1 MNYRLII
8 LFKFYLLL
16 GGMLFS
22 ATNFAQESN
31 TPLKEKKESVTH
43 VEKTSSNNFHVDEIV
58 IKNVPVAQPR
68 NIAISEEDHKMLVS
82 TISHEATEKVINW
95 LLYGTIALFVVIA
108 TAIWSFISR
117 IIENKIQ
124 KYVDPHIA
132 SLDKEKIESIKS
144 TTKVIEQAKI
154 EIERAEVSLKDL
166 QEKEA
171 DIKTKLSGFMEEI
184 EIIEK
189 TINDINQN
197 VSDIKEES
205 SSEISIL
212 EKKIKAISLVV
223 DYIDSNKDAANSAV
237 DKLIQDLANSNDNK
251 RYDAAELLPYF
262 KLGTGKITDAFINI
276 LNDSPDTTLESLL
289 LSGLS
294 ELNGDSK
301 VMEYLL
307 RELDNLGNPNI
318 LAIIGALGKISE
330 KNKTKL
336 KSEELELIIKKLLSV
351 LNDDLNNKIYSDDRI
366 TASAVKGAI
375 ALALSNFGEKAESS
389 VSDLVKLLSDD
400 DQETRKNA
408 AIALGVIGGKAKNAI
423 SSLRRLKEDEHSE
436 VREAAS
442 EAIVNIKE
450 SLK

>member
-1 MNYRLII
+1 MLLGII
-8 LFKFYLLL
+8 LF
-16 GGMLFS
+16 G
-22 ATNFAQESN
+22 AINHAQASDS
-31 TPLKEKKESVTH
+31 TLKEKKESVSR

-58 IKNVPVAQPR
+58 IKNIPVAQPG
-68 NIAISEEDHKMLVS
+68 NMAISEVDHKNLVS

-95 LLYGTIALFVVIA
+95 LIYGTIALFVVIA

-144 TTKVIEQAKI
+144 TTRVIEQAKI

-166 QEKEA
+166 QKKET
-171 DIKTKLSGFMEEI
+171 DIKAKLSGFMEEI
-184 EIIEK
+184 DIIEK
-189 TINDINQN
+189 TINDINQK
-197 VSDIKEES
+197 VGDIKEES

-212 EKKIKAISLVV
+212 EKKIKALSLVV

-237 DKLIQDLANSNDNK
+237 DNLVQDLANSNDNK

-262 KLGTGKITDAFINI
+262 KLGTCKITDAFIDI

-294 ELNGDSK
+294 ELNGNSK
-301 VMEYLL
+301 VMDYLL
-307 RELDNLGNPNI
+307 RELGNLDNPNI
-318 LAIIGALGKISE
+318 LPIIGALGKISE

-336 KSEELELIIKKLLSV
+336 KSEELDLIIQNLLSV
-351 LNDDLNNKIYSDDRI
+351 LNDDLSNKIYSDDRVS
-366 TASAVKGAI
+366 ASAVKGAV

-389 VSDLVKLLSDD
+389 VNDLVKLLADE

-408 AIALGVIGGKAKNAI
+408 AIALGVIGKKAKSSI

-442 EAIVNIKE
+442 EAIENIQE